1 MEEKNYVLA
10 TLKALGEKII
20 ALEEERDTQKMW
32 REIAENKVEVLQT
45 ENDKLNRILA
55 NVQNYVDRME
65 EQ

>member
-45 ENDKLNRILA
+45 ENDKLNRMLA
-55 NVQNYVDRME
+55 DVHAYVDRME
-65 EQ
+65 EK